1 MNKSPESREPEN
13 RDSDDRGRKGSERTD
28 ARFAADL
35 ASEASL
41 ERSRTRPDD
50 PELAADWDL
59 MQELRGLGPMRL
71 PAAAR
76 ARVVQVARSHRRAP
90 WFLAAAAAM
99 VAAFVIAVVWQ
110 APGGRP
116 APAEVSGQALG
127 ELRLALNTIQD
138 AGRRSLDMA
147 ARGMTGKLTVAD
159 LGLDTLPFAD
169 RVRPVLQPFFEPS
182 RGGPNEPSPENH
194 PQDIEFATE
203 EKPR

>member
-35 ASEASL
+35 ACEASL

-59 MQELRGLGPMRL
+59 KRELRGLGPAEL
-71 PAAAR
+71 PHRVRARALRAAR
-76 ARVVQVARSHRRAP
+76 SRSRAP
-90 WFLAAAAAM
+90 WFVAAAAAM
-99 VAAFVIAVVWQ
+99 VAAVVIAIVWQ

-116 APAEVSGQALG
+116 TPATVTGQALG

-138 AGRRSLDMA
+138 AGRRSLDLA
-147 ARGMTGKLTVAD
+147 ARGMSGKLTVAE
-159 LGLDTLPFAD
+159 LGLESLPYAAQ
-169 RVRPVLQPFFEPS
+169 VRPILQPFFEPAPT
-182 RGGPNEPSPENH
+182 GPKGSSPENH
-194 PQDIEFATE
+194 PQDIEPATE